1 MIYKDNQQGRSM
13 IEVMGYMAAVMA
25 VVAGISKLVANTYS
39 EYKLSQ
45 ANIQLA
51 ELAGAILKSSAVEV
65 NYNNIV
71 KMVNGKSSDAY
82 LNKEGLKLIPKS
94 YKVVKTGSGNKIYNV
109 FGGEVK
115 VGVPNSGEEAK
126 DKFYISFEGLDRE
139 QCIEMAMKEWHT
151 NKVVDLYSMVVNN
164 NYWYWP
170 IYASSTAG
178 ASQLPATRSASAGKS
193 VDDLG
198 QCNKESGNLIM
209 WVFN

>member
-1 MIYKDNQQGRSM
+1 MSYQDNQQGRSM

-25 VVAGISKLVANTYS
+25 IVAGVSKIVSNTYS

-45 ANIQLA
+45 ANVQLS
-51 ELAGAILKSSAVEV
+51 ELAGAILKSSAVEA
-65 NYNNIV
+65 NYKNIV
-71 KMVNGKSSDAY
+71 NMVNGKSSAT

-94 YKVVKTGSGNKIYNV
+94 YKVVKTSSGNKIFNV

-115 VGVPNSGEEAK
+115 VGIPNNAEEAK
-126 DKFYISFEGLDRE
+126 DKFYISFAGLDRE

-151 NKVVDLYSMVVNN
+151 NKVVDLYSMIVNG

-170 IYASSTAG
+170 VYAEATNGVSE
-178 ASQLPATRSASAGKS
+178 LPATRSVLAGKD
-193 VDDLG
+193 VNDNG
-198 QCNKESGNLIM
+198 QCNKNSGNLIM